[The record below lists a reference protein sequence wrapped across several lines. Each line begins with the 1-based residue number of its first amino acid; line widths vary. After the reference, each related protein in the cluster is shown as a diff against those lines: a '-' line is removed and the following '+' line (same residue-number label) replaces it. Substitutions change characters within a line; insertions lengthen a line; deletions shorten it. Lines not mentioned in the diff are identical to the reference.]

1 VKVRRRGSLACLMP
15 CCVLQLGWISTPPL
29 AFAGDT
35 QLGEIGLQRDVVF
48 TDYSPLSSNTELA
61 QRLLS
66 PLYAAGVHRELVQSG
81 QTLREQPIDLT
92 REHFAVYVPA
102 EAPAQGYALLVFV
115 PPWQEA
121 AVPRTWIPIL
131 DRLGI
136 IFVTAAQSG
145 NEENIFDRREPLAL
159 LAAYNIMHRY
169 RVDPERV
176 YIGGFSG
183 GSRVA
188 LRIALGYPDL
198 FHGALLMGGT
208 DPIGDVQAPLPAP
221 ELFRRFQDST
231 RLVYLTG
238 EEDSLNL
245 DKDIASRSSLRE
257 WCVFDVDTEAMP
269 RQGHEVADPSS
280 LDQAL
285 KALAKHDRAN
295 PAKLANCRARMDW
308 DLRVKLQQL
317 ADVLAAGKLDDA
329 RELLQKID
337 SRYGGLAA
345 PQTVAAA
352 EQIHSHR

>member
-1 VKVRRRGSLACLMP
+1 MPALVLAGAA
-15 CCVLQLGWISTPPL
+15 QS
-29 AFAGDT
+29 
-35 QLGEIGLQRDVVF
+35 GETGLRRDVVF
-48 TDYSPLSSNTELA
+48 TEYSPLSGNTELA

-66 PLYAAGVHRELVQSG
+66 PLYAAKVRRDLAQSG
-81 QTLREQPIDLT
+81 QKLREQPIDLA

-102 EAPAQGYALLVFV
+102 AAPARGYALLVFV

-121 AVPRTWIPIL
+121 AVPRPWIPIL

-159 LAAYNIMHRY
+159 LAAFNIMHRY

-188 LRIALGYPDL
+188 LRIALGYPDV

-221 ELFRRFQDST
+221 DLFRRFQDST

-257 WCVFDVDTEAMP
+257 SCVFDVDTEAMP
-269 RQGHEVADPSS
+269 RQGHEVAEASR

-285 KALAKHDRAN
+285 KELAKHEPAV
-295 PAKLANCRARMDW
+295 PAKLAECRARVDKE
-308 DLRVKLQQL
+308 LTAKFEQL
-317 ADVLAAGKLDDA
+317 ADVLASGKLQDA
-329 RELLQKID
+329 SELLSKID
-337 SRYGGLAA
+337 SRFGGLAA
-345 PQTVAAA
+345 PQSIALMN
-352 EQIHSHR
+352 QIDSRRGSSP

>member
-1 VKVRRRGSLACLMP
+1 MS
-15 CCVLQLGWISTPPL
+15 CCVLPLGWISMPPI
-29 AFAGDT
+29 AFAGDAQSEVT
-35 QLGEIGLQRDVVF
+35 GLQRDVIF
-48 TDYSPLSSNTELA
+48 TEYSPLSRNTELA

-66 PLYAAGVHRELVQSG
+66 PLYAARVHRELAQSA
-81 QTLREQPIDLT
+81 QTLREQPIDLA

-102 EAPAQGYALLVFV
+102 EAPAHGYALLVFV

-121 AVPRTWIPIL
+121 IVPRPWITVL

-136 IFVTAAQSG
+136 IFATAAQSG

-169 RVDPERV
+169 PVDPERV

-188 LRIALGYPDL
+188 LRIALGYPDV

-221 ELFRRFQDST
+221 DLFRQFQNST

-238 EEDSLNL
+238 AEDSLNL
-245 DKDIASRSSLRE
+245 DKDVGSRLSLRQ

-269 RQGHEVADPSS
+269 RQGHEVADANS
-280 LDQAL
+280 LYQAL
-285 KALAKHDRAN
+285 KELANHEPDD
-295 PAKLANCRARMDW
+295 PAKLVDCRARVDRE
-308 DLRVKLQQL
+308 LTVKFEQL
-317 ADVLAAGKLDDA
+317 AGVFASGRLQDA
-329 RELLQKID
+329 SELLSKID

-345 PQTVAAA
+345 PQSIALLQ
-352 EQIHSHR
+352 QIDSRRDSSP

>member
-1 VKVRRRGSLACLMP
+1 M
-15 CCVLQLGWISTPPL
+15 LQLAWVSMPPP
-29 AFAGDT
+29 AFADDA
-35 QLGEIGLQRDVVF
+35 QLGQTGLQRDVVF
-48 TDYSPLSSNTELA
+48 TEYSPLSSNTELA

-66 PLYAAGVHRELVQSG
+66 PLYAARVNRELAQSG
-81 QTLREQPIDLT
+81 QALREQPIDLA

-102 EAPAQGYALLVFV
+102 AAPAHGYALLVFV

-121 AVPRTWIPIL
+121 AVPRPWIPIL

-169 RVDPERV
+169 RVDPQRV

-188 LRIALGYPDL
+188 LRIALGYPDV

-221 ELFRRFQDST
+221 NLFRQFQDST

-245 DKDIASRSSLRE
+245 DKDIGSRQSLRE

-269 RQGHEVADPSS
+269 RQGHEVAAASS

-285 KALAKHDRAN
+285 KAQIGRAH
-295 PAKLANCRARMDW
+295 
-308 DLRVKLQQL
+308 V
-317 ADVLAAGKLDDA
+317 
-329 RELLQKID
+329 
-337 SRYGGLAA
+337 
-345 PQTVAAA
+345 
-352 EQIHSHR
+352 